1 MLSIRNNISLLGKY
15 TRGYK
20 KTVEQ
25 LASQHAG
32 CFKNALTFVRVDFN
46 VPLSKKDNS
55 ITDDTRIKEA
65 IPTIKFLVD
74 HGAKVL
80 LSSHCGRPD
89 GKVNA
94 KLSLKPMAE
103 RLGKLMNLNV
113 KTASDC
119 VGSAA
124 SSAVADLK
132 GGEILLLE
140 NTRFHKEE
148 EENKPEFAKELVN
161 GAKIFVNDA
170 FGTAHRAHA
179 STAGVAQYCDHRVA
193 GYLMDK
199 ELRFL
204 KSAVDKPVHPFTA
217 VIGGAKVSTKLP
229 VLNSLLEKCDNIL
242 IGGAMMFTFLK
253 ALGHPVGKSLVEDE
267 FIPMVKEL
275 LANAKAKKVNIVIPL
290 DTGMFCMY
298 GLIVDRL
305 NV

>member
-1 MLSIRNNISLLGKY
+1 MLSIRSNVAILGKY
-15 TRGYK
+15 ARGYK

-25 LASQHAG
+25 LASQRSG
-32 CFKNALTFVRVDFN
+32 CFKNTLTFVRVDFN

-80 LSSHCGRPD
+80 LASHCGRPD

-94 KLSLKPMAE
+94 KMSLKPMAD
-103 RLGKLMNLNV
+103 RLGKLMNINV
-113 KTASDC
+113 KSASDC
-119 VGSAA
+119 IGGAA

-132 GGEILLLE
+132 GGEVLLLE
-140 NTRFHKEE
+140 NTRFHKDE
-148 EENKPEFAKELVN
+148 EENSAAFAKELVN

-179 STAGVAQYCDHRVA
+179 STAGVAQFCDFKVA
-193 GYLMDK
+193 GFLMDK

-253 ALGHPVGKSLVEDE
+253 ALGHPVGNSLVEDE
-267 FIPMVKEL
+267 FIPMVKQL
-275 LANAKAKKVNIVIPL
+275 LANAKAKNVNIVLPV
-290 DTGMFCMY
+290 DTGIYM
-298 GLIVDRL
+298 LVL
-305 NV
+305 V